1 MISMGK
7 IGRKA
12 DEMAKWTAASIGL
25 SLPLSTALDGILLA
39 LMLLLWLLSG
49 NFRVKF
55 TTIRKNP
62 VALAALVMCGITVLG
77 LFYGHV
83 NKGTLS
89 DVKAFL
95 LIPLLITLFQE
106 ERFRRYAWWGF
117 LASMVLTLVL
127 SYLIYFHILPEIQA
141 DKMKP
146 IRPGTVLIGSIA
158 QNFLMAFTTF
168 LLAAKARFAETRFL
182 RAVFAVFSVVAAI
195 NVLFM
200 VPSRTGQVVLVVLMG
215 FYLFEWLRWKGVI
228 AASLMIVLVAGVI
241 YGMPTTAVHTRMAQ
255 LFQEYGEWQP
265 DRAAR
270 IDSSTGLRME
280 FYHNSLKIIR
290 ENPLFGVGTGGFA
303 GAYQRQVRNSPM
315 VATENPHN
323 QYFLT
328 AVELGLIGLGM
339 LLILFVIQWRMAV
352 RLPLGQ
358 ERMLAY
364 AMILATLTGCL
375 FNSFLSDHTE
385 GLFYVWTTGILF
397 AGLSSPHH
405 LEAAS

>member
-1 MISMGK
+1 MIGK
-7 IGRKA
+7 IARKA
-12 DEMAKWTAASIGL
+12 GELAKWTAVLIGT
-25 SLPLSTALDGILLA
+25 SLPLSTTLDGILLG
-39 LMLLLWLLSG
+39 LMVVLWLLGG

-55 TTIRKNP
+55 TIIRKNP

-83 NKGTLS
+83 DKETLS

-117 LASMVLTLVL
+117 LASMALTLVL
-127 SYLIYFHILPEIQA
+127 SYLIFFHLLPGIQA
-141 DKMKP
+141 DKMLQD
-146 IRPGTVLIGSIA
+146 RPGTVLVGSIA

-168 LLAAKARFAETRFL
+168 LLATKARFAETRFL
-182 RAVFAVFSVVAAI
+182 KAMFAFFSLLAAI

-228 AASLMIVLVAGVI
+228 VASLMIVLVAGVL
-241 YGMPTTAVHTRMAQ
+241 YGMPTAAVHIRMSQA
-255 LFQEYGEWQP
+255 FQEYGEWQP
-265 DRAAR
+265 DHAAR
-270 IDSSTGLRME
+270 IDSSTGVRME

-290 ENPLFGVGTGGFA
+290 ENLLFGVGTGGFA

-315 VATENPHN
+315 VATDNPHN

-328 AVELGLIGLGM
+328 AIELGLIGLGM
-339 LLILFVIQWRMAV
+339 LLILFVIQWRMAA

-358 ERMLAY
+358 ERVVAHAML
-364 AMILATLTGCL
+364 LAIITGCL
-375 FNSFLSDHTE
+375 FNSFLSDHAE
-385 GLFYVWTTGILF
+385 GLFYVWATGILF
-397 AGLSSPHH
+397 AGLSSVHDV
-405 LEAAS
+405 EAVT

>member
-1 MISMGK
+1 MPQTVF
-7 IGRKA
+7 RKA
-12 DEMAKWTAASIGL
+12 DELAKWTAVLIGA
-25 SLPLSTALDGILLA
+25 SLPLSTALDGILLG
-39 LMLLLWLLSG
+39 LMVVLWLLGG

-55 TTIRKNP
+55 ITIRKNP
-62 VALAALVMCGITVLG
+62 VAVAALVMCGITVLG

-83 NKGTLS
+83 DKGTLS
-89 DVKAFL
+89 DAKAFL
-95 LIPLLITLFQE
+95 LISLLITLFQE
-106 ERFRRYAWWGF
+106 ERIRRYAWWGF
-117 LASMVLTLVL
+117 LASMALTLVL
-127 SYLIYFHILPEIQA
+127 SYLIFFHLLPEIQA
-141 DKMKP
+141 DNMKP

-158 QNFLMAFTTF
+158 QNFLMAFTVF
-168 LLAAKARFAETRFL
+168 LSATKARFAETRFL
-182 RAVFAVFSVVAAI
+182 RVVFGAFSVLAAI

-200 VPSRTGQVVLVVLMG
+200 VPSRTGQVVLVLLMG

-241 YGMPTTAVHTRMAQ
+241 YGMPATAVHIRMSQ

-265 DRAAR
+265 ERAAR

-323 QYFLT
+323 QYLLT
-328 AVELGLIGLGM
+328 AVELGLIGLGI
-339 LLILFVIQWRMAV
+339 LLILFVIQWRMAA
-352 RLPLGQ
+352 RLSSRQ
-358 ERMLAY
+358 ERSLAY
-364 AMILATLTGCL
+364 AMLLAVTTGCL
-375 FNSFLSDHTE
+375 FNSFLSDHAE

-397 AGLSSPHH
+397 ADLS
-405 LEAAS
+405 LARDAGGAS